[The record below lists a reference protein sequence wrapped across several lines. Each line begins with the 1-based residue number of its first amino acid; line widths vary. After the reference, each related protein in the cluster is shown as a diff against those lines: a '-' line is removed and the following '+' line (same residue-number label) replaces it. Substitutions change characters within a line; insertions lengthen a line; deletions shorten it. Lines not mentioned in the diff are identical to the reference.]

1 MSSLVAYSNFL
12 RITDSALLF
21 WIFTVKKREKRGQ
34 ASFLYESG
42 QGLIG
47 TSEKGPAPFFSVPFF
62 YNRILEDEDIIELH
76 I

>member
-21 WIFTVKKREKRGQ
+21 WIFIVKKRGQ